1 MNLRIGAI
9 TTGACPVSHV
19 RVLGWDQ
26 RSPPRGLET
35 SKKMDTLVQSMFKSA
50 SSLGFTIAAAT
61 SITGSHD
68 RRKTMDDH
76 LSRHSARGF
85 VVEAMP
91 SPVYKRSDWILSAEV
106 TRHSEL

>member
-1 MNLRIGAI
+1 
-9 TTGACPVSHV
+9 
-19 RVLGWDQ
+19 
-26 RSPPRGLET
+26 
-35 SKKMDTLVQSMFKSA
+35 MFESA

-61 SITGSHD
+61 SITGSHV

-91 SPVYKRSDWILSAEV
+91 SPGYKRSDWILSAEV

>member
-1 MNLRIGAI
+1 MILRIGAI

-19 RVLGWDQ
+19 RVFKWAQ
-26 RSPPRGLET
+26 RTAPRDLET
-35 SKKMDTLVQSMFKSA
+35 SKNMDTLVQSMFESA

-61 SITGSHD
+61 SRIGSHD
-68 RRKTMDDH
+68 RRKTMNDH

-91 SPVYKRSDWILSAEV
+91 SPGYKRSD
-106 TRHSEL
+106 

>member
-1 MNLRIGAI
+1 
-9 TTGACPVSHV
+9 
-19 RVLGWDQ
+19 
-26 RSPPRGLET
+26 
-35 SKKMDTLVQSMFKSA
+35 MDTLVQSMFESA

-61 SITGSHD
+61 SRIGSHD
-68 RRKTMDDH
+68 CRKTMDDH
-76 LSRHSARGF
+76 LSQYSARGF